1 MPEDQQSQLKHK
13 LANVEQQKM
22 ALQQMLKKASDE
34 IEGLVEGE
42 CSEADKETA
51 RKAAERFRK
60 ASSL

>member
-1 MPEDQQSQLKHK
+1 MPDEVESQLKHK

-22 ALQQMLKKASDE
+22 ALQLMLKKASDE

-60 ASSL
+60 ASTL